1 MATYHLIGA
10 DGREYGPVSAEQLRL
25 WVREGRANRHTRVRP
40 ESGGDWQELGAV
52 AELADVF
59 AAGASGLP
67 PVAAPPPAAGS
78 IAARASN
85 KIAAGICGILLGG
98 MGIHKFIL
106 GYTQA
111 GLIMLLV
118 NILTCGFGGIVMH
131 VIGIIEGIIYLTKS
145 DEEFVRTYVD
155 GHKEWF

>member
-1 MATYHLIGA
+1 MAQYHLIGA
-10 DGREYGPVSAEQLRL
+10 DGREYGPVSADQLRL
-25 WVREGRANRHTRVRP
+25 WVREGRANRHTQVRP
-40 ESGGDWQELGAV
+40 ESGGGWQALGAV

-59 AAGASGLP
+59 TTDATGIP
-67 PVAAPPPAAGS
+67 PVAVVPPAVSSVAS
-78 IAARASN
+78 RASN
-85 KIAAGICGILLGG
+85 KVAAGICGILLGG

-118 NILTCGFGGIVMH
+118 NLLTCGIGGVVMH
-131 VIGIIEGIIYLTKS
+131 VIDIIEGIIYLTKS